1 MKPTY
6 ENVLIYKHKIK
17 SIYCVKILY
26 LYMRT
31 ITYNLKKEGK
41 DMDYRKTAQEI
52 YELVGKKEN
61 IVSAAHCATRLRL
74 VIGDN
79 SKCSKEALEN
89 VAGVKGVF
97 EASGQLQIILG
108 TGTVNKVYDEFISIA
123 GITAASKE
131 EVKQAAASRQNVF
144 QRLIKTLGDVFV
156 PIIPAI
162 VASGLL
168 MGLLEGLS
176 KVFPAMAE
184 SGTYTIIH
192 LFSNAAFVFLPILI
206 AISAAKVF
214 GGNLFLGAVIGM
226 IMIHTDLLNA
236 WSVATAD
243 TIPTAEAWFGLYE
256 INLVGYQG
264 HVIPVVIAVW
274 FMSMLEKKLH
284 KIVPEIID
292 LFVTP
297 LVTVLVTGYLTLT
310 IFGPVF
316 SWIENGVL
324 NGVEFLITLPL
335 GIGSALAGAVY
346 APTVVAGV
354 HHMYNAL
361 EAGLLS
367 SEGINIWMPIA
378 SAANVAQGEAA
389 LAMALKTRNQ
399 KLKALALPSS
409 LSAFLGITEPVIF
422 GVNLRYMKC
431 FIAGCSGG
439 AIGGLIAGIT
449 GVGASAY
456 GITGLFGYLITT
468 DYTLQYTMVVGAAAA
483 AAFVISWILYREE
496 APAQAGDSSQKSLPK
511 EEKAETVQTE
521 KNTVYSPLTGK
532 AIPLT
537 EVNDGTFAGEVLG
550 KGVAV
555 IPEKGEVCAPF
566 DGTVET
572 VFETKHAIGL
582 RSDDGV
588 ELLIH
593 IGVNTVELEG
603 KYYETHVNEGDR
615 ITAGQLLVSF
625 SMEDIRKAGYDITTP
640 VIVTNSDD
648 YQEVWQEKTGEI
660 RKLEKILT
668 VK

>member
-1 MKPTY
+1 MKPIY
-6 ENVLIYKHKIK
+6 ENVLIYKYKIK
-17 SIYCVKILY
+17 TIYCVKILY

-89 VAGVKGVF
+89 VEGVKGVF

-378 SAANVAQGEAA
+378 SAANVAQGAAA

-431 FIAGCSGG
+431 FIAGCIGG

-468 DYTLQYTMVVGAAAA
+468 DYTIQYTMVVGAAAA

-537 EVNDGTFAGEVLG
+537 EVNDSTFAGEVLG
-550 KGVAV
+550 KGAAV

-566 DGTVET
+566 NGTVET

-582 RSDDGV
+582 CSDDGV

-648 YQEVWQEKTGEI
+648 YQEVCQEKTGEI

>member
-1 MKPTY
+1 
-6 ENVLIYKHKIK
+6 
-17 SIYCVKILY
+17 
-26 LYMRT
+26 
-31 ITYNLKKEGK
+31 
-41 DMDYRKTAQEI
+41 MDYKGIAQQI
-52 YELVGKKEN
+52 YDGIGGRTN

-79 SKCSKEALEN
+79 EKCSREALES
-89 VAGVKGVF
+89 VEGVKGVF

-108 TGTVNKVYDEFISIA
+108 TGTVNKVYDAFIAIA
-123 GITAASKE
+123 GISAASKE
-131 EVKQAAASRQNVF
+131 EVKQAAASKQNVF

-176 KVFPAMAE
+176 KLYPALAD
-184 SGTYTIIH
+184 SGTYTILH

-206 AISAAKVF
+206 AVSAAKVF
-214 GGNLFLGAVIGM
+214 GGNIFLGAVVGM
-226 IMIHTDLLNA
+226 IMIHSDLLNA
-236 WSVATAD
+236 WSVASAE
-243 TIPTAEAWFGLYE
+243 TIPTADAWFGLYQ

-274 FMSMLEKKLH
+274 FMSLIEKKLH
-284 KIVPEIID
+284 KIVPEMID

-324 NGVEFLITLPL
+324 DGVQLLITLPL
-335 GIGSALAGAVY
+335 GMGSALAGAVY

-367 SEGINIWMPIA
+367 STGLNIWMPIA
-378 SAANVAQGEAA
+378 TAANVAQGAAA
-389 LAMALKTRNQ
+389 LALALRTKDQ
-399 KLKALALPSS
+399 KLKSVALPSS

-422 GVNLRYMKC
+422 GVNLRYFKC
-431 FIAGCSGG
+431 FIAGCIGG
-439 AIGGLIAGIT
+439 AAGGLIAGMT

-468 DYTLQYTMVVGAAAA
+468 SYTLQYTATIAVAAVT
-483 AAFVISWILYREE
+483 AFVLSWILWKEQQTPQRAEIH
-496 APAQAGDSSQKSLPK
+496 PKDSVQHQQQAGSRSK
-511 EEKAETVQTE
+511 ETSVSETSVTTLE
-521 KNTVYSPLTGK
+521 KNTVYSPLEGK
-532 AIPLT
+532 AIPLSQ
-537 EVNDGTFAGEVLG
+537 VNDPTFAGEVLG
-550 KGVAV
+550 KGMAV
-555 IPEKGEVCAPF
+555 VPKEGVVYAPF

-572 VFETKHAIGL
+572 VFDTKHAIGL
-582 RSDDGV
+582 TSADGV
-588 ELLIH
+588 EVLIH
-593 IGVNTVELEG
+593 VGINTVELGG
-603 KYYETHVNEGDR
+603 KFYETHVAEGD
-615 ITAGQLLVSF
+615 IIKAGQQLITF
-625 SMEDIRKAGYDITTP
+625 SMKDIQKAGYDITTP

-648 YQEVWQEKTGEI
+648 YEDIIMEADSDVRVLDKV
-660 RKLEKILT
+660 LT

>member
-1 MKPTY
+1 
-6 ENVLIYKHKIK
+6 
-17 SIYCVKILY
+17 
-26 LYMRT
+26 MRT

-378 SAANVAQGEAA
+378 SAANVAQGAAA

>member
-1 MKPTY
+1 MKSTY
-6 ENVLIYKHKIK
+6 ENVLIYKHKLK

-378 SAANVAQGEAA
+378 SAANVAQGAAA

-431 FIAGCSGG
+431 FIAGCIGG

-468 DYTLQYTMVVGAAAA
+468 DYTIQYTMVVGAAAA

-537 EVNDGTFAGEVLG
+537 EVNDSTFAGEVLG
-550 KGVAV
+550 KGAAV

-566 DGTVET
+566 NGTVET

-648 YQEVWQEKTGEI
+648 YQEVCQEKTGEI

>member
-1 MKPTY
+1 
-6 ENVLIYKHKIK
+6 
-17 SIYCVKILY
+17 
-26 LYMRT
+26 
-31 ITYNLKKEGK
+31 
-41 DMDYRKTAQEI
+41 MDYRKTAEEI
-52 YELVGKKEN
+52 YQHVGGKEN

-79 SKCSKEALEN
+79 AKCSKEALED
-89 VAGVKGVF
+89 VEGVKGVF

-108 TGTVNKVYDEFISIA
+108 TGTVNKVYDQFIAIA

-131 EVKQAAASRQNVF
+131 EVKQAAASKQNVF
-144 QRLIKTLGDVFV
+144 QRMIKTLGDVFV

-168 MGLLEGLS
+168 MGLLEGFG
-176 KVFPAMAE
+176 KVFPAMTD

-206 AISAAKVF
+206 AISAARVF
-214 GGNLFLGAVIGM
+214 GGNIFLGAVIGM

-243 TIPTAEAWFGLYE
+243 SIPTAEAWFGLYD

-324 NGVEFLITLPL
+324 DGVQFLITLPL

-378 SAANVAQGEAA
+378 SAANTAQGAAA
-389 LAMALKTRNQ
+389 LAMALKTKNQ

-422 GVNLRYMKC
+422 GVNLRYIKC
-431 FIAGCSGG
+431 FIAGCIGG
-439 AIGGLIAGIT
+439 AVGGLVAGIT

-468 DYTLQYTMVVGAAAA
+468 DYTLQYTLVIGVAVAT
-483 AAFVISWILYREE
+483 AFILSWILFREE
-496 APAQAGDSSQKSLPK
+496 GTEPAKAGNTGGNVQKKAAGKAGENALDKAP
-511 EEKAETVQTE
+511 EAETE
-521 KNTVYSPLTGK
+521 KNTVYSPLKGQ
-532 AIPLT
+532 AIPLSQVKD
-537 EVNDGTFAGEVLG
+537 ETFAGEVLG
-550 KGVAV
+550 KGAAV
-555 IPEKGEVCAPF
+555 VPEEGKVYAPF
-566 DGTVET
+566 DGTVDT
-572 VFETKHAIGL
+572 VFETKHAVGL
-582 RSDDGV
+582 TSRDGV
-588 ELLIH
+588 EILIH
-593 IGVNTVELEG
+593 VGLNTVELNG
-603 KYYETHVNEGDR
+603 KFYETHVKEGD
-615 ITAGQLLVSF
+615 TVKAGQLLTSF

-648 YQEVWQEKTGEI
+648 YEEVKQEKTGAVK
-660 RKLEKILT
+660 KLDKLLT